1 MSGEPISG
9 ELLMPG
15 EGKAAS
21 SPPTDQQLAIQRQFL
36 KFLSTWLDNV
46 FVMPGGW
53 RFGLD
58 PIIGLIPVVGDL
70 ATTLVSLYIVAT
82 AAQLR
87 VPRSTLARM
96 GVNIAIDSIVG
107 AIPFVGNIFDFAW
120 KANARNAQLLERY
133 ANASNNERKEHG
145 FWDWLLVV
153 QVEHFYF
160 LLIILKKCAWMAR
173 VISELVLLRHML

>member
-21 SPPTDQQLAIQRQFL
+21 SPPTDQPLAIQRQFL

-70 ATTLVSLYIVAT
+70 ANLTRPIRSSAGETSVRPARRQMI
-82 AAQLR
+82 AQR
-87 VPRSTLARM
+87 VR
-96 GVNIAIDSIVG
+96 
-107 AIPFVGNIFDFAW
+107 
-120 KANARNAQLLERY
+120 
-133 ANASNNERKEHG
+133 
-145 FWDWLLVV
+145 
-153 QVEHFYF
+153 
-160 LLIILKKCAWMAR
+160 
-173 VISELVLLRHML
+173 